1 MKEILFGDL
10 SREYASIKVE
20 IDLAIQRVLD
30 RGHFI
35 LGEECESFE
44 KAFAAFCSVK
54 YCVGVAS
61 GTDAIAL
68 SLMAL
73 NIGSADFVITVPNTA
88 VPTVSAI
95 SMVGAEPL
103 FVDIDEKTML
113 LSVDKLKYML
123 VTLPKEKLN
132 RTKAVVPVHLYG
144 MMCQVDEI
152 KEAASKY
159 NIDVIEDCAQS
170 HGAMYN
176 NKIAGSAGV
185 LGCFSFYPSKN
196 LGCYGDGGCVV
207 TDNEDLYQR
216 LIMLRNYGQKKR
228 YDHKI
233 FGVNSR
239 LDEIQ
244 AAILKVK
251 LGYLDEWNNKR
262 IQLGEY
268 YRKGLKEYPVSF
280 QKVSDRYT
288 KHVYHLL
295 VLRCNRRDELM
306 GFLSKNGIQSL
317 IHYPVPIYLQDAYKY
332 LGLKEGSCPI
342 AENTCK
348 EILSLPLYPYLKEE
362 ELNII
367 INTIKRFFG

>member
-1 MKEILFGDL
+1 LKEILFGDL

-73 NIGSADFVITVPNTA
+73 NIGNGDFVITVPNTA

-123 VTLPKEKLN
+123 ATLPKEKLN

-268 YRKGLKEYPVSF
+268 YRKGLKDYPVSF

-295 VLRCNRRDELM
+295 VLRCNRRDELVN
-306 GFLSKNGIQSL
+306 FLSKNAIQSL
-317 IHYPVPIYLQDAYKY
+317 IHYPMPIYLQEAYKY
-332 LGLKEGSCPI
+332 LRLKEGSCPI

-348 EILSLPLYPYLKEE
+348 EILSIPLYPYLKEE

>member
-73 NIGSADFVITVPNTA
+73 NIGDGDFVITVPNTA

-123 VTLPKEKLN
+123 AALPKEKLN

-152 KEAASKY
+152 KEAAGKY

-244 AAILKVK
+244 AAILKAK

-262 IQLGEY
+262 IQFGEY
-268 YRKGLKEYPVSF
+268 YRKGLKNYPVSF

-317 IHYPVPIYLQDAYKY
+317 IHYPMPIYLQDAYKY
-332 LGLKEGSCPI
+332 LGLKEGSCPV

-348 EILSLPLYPYLKEE
+348 EILSVPLYPYLKEE
-362 ELNII
+362 ELNRI
-367 INTIKRFFG
+367 INTVKRFFG

>member
-73 NIGSADFVITVPNTA
+73 NIGNGDFVITVPNTA

-123 VTLPKEKLN
+123 ATLPKEKLN

-268 YRKGLKEYPVSF
+268 YRKGLKDYPVSF

-295 VLRCNRRDELM
+295 VLRCNRRDELVN
-306 GFLSKNGIQSL
+306 FLSKNAIQSL
-317 IHYPVPIYLQDAYKY
+317 IHYPMPIYLQEAYKY
-332 LGLKEGSCPI
+332 LRLKEGSCPI

-348 EILSLPLYPYLKEE
+348 EILSIPLYPYLKEE

>member
-1 MKEILFGDL
+1 
-10 SREYASIKVE
+10 
-20 IDLAIQRVLD
+20 
-30 RGHFI
+30 
-35 LGEECESFE
+35 
-44 KAFAAFCSVK
+44 
-54 YCVGVAS
+54 
-61 GTDAIAL
+61 
-68 SLMAL
+68 
-73 NIGSADFVITVPNTA
+73 
-88 VPTVSAI
+88 
-95 SMVGAEPL
+95 
-103 FVDIDEKTML
+103 
-113 LSVDKLKYML
+113 
-123 VTLPKEKLN
+123 
-132 RTKAVVPVHLYG
+132 
-144 MMCQVDEI
+144 
-152 KEAASKY
+152 
-159 NIDVIEDCAQS
+159 
-170 HGAMYN
+170 MYN

-216 LIMLRNYGQKKR
+216 LRMLRNYGQKKR

-251 LGYLDEWNNKR
+251 LGYLVEWNSKR
-262 IQLGEY
+262 MQLAEY
-268 YRKGLKEYPVSF
+268 YRKGLKDYPVSF

-288 KHVYHLL
+288 KHVWHLL

-317 IHYPVPIYLQDAYKY
+317 IHYPMPIYLQDAYKY

-348 EILSLPLYPYLKEE
+348 EILSIPLYPYLKEE